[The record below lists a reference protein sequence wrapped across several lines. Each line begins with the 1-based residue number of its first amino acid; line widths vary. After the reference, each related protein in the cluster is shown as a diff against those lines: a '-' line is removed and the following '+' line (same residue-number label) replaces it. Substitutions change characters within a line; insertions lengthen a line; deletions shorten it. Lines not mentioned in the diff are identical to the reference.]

1 MSRRLRS
8 LTLLCATAA
17 LSACAVGPNYRTP
30 KSPVSPAGAEFVGAP
45 LLENSAG
52 AIDPL
57 WWHQFQDPL
66 LDELIDSALRANYSI
81 AAANARL
88 REARALRRESG
99 LDLLPT
105 VRANASYNDVRQ
117 SAAGVPPGTPFVRDY
132 ELYDASFD
140 ATWELDLFGRVRRL
154 NQSARAAAQAAEAS
168 RNDVVLSVIAE
179 VARNYF
185 ELRGAQNRLGV
196 AQRNADYQAQALKL
210 VSARLDAGRGTVLD
224 TSRAEAQVETTL
236 ASVPPLEADVSRA
249 LHRIEVLT
257 AQVPGALTTKLGSP
271 AAALPPLPAMVGLGK
286 PEELLRR
293 RPDVRVAERQ
303 LAAASARVGVAV
315 ADLFPRVTLN
325 GSIGLSAP
333 EFSQLDDHGNDTR
346 RFGPSLTWAFLDL
359 GRVYQQIRAA
369 GARSETAL
377 ADYQQTVLGALED
390 TENALSDYARERRRL
405 EHLQLAA
412 RASVNAADLA
422 TQRFEGGIAD
432 FLTALDAYRTSL
444 EAENLLAESQTDA
457 ATKLIALYKA
467 LGGGWEVIQS
477 PPPPAA
483 TP

>member
-1 MSRRLRS
+1 MRKLPLLS
-8 LTLLCATAA
+8 LSMLAGVLAG
-17 LSACAVGPNYRTP
+17 CAVGPNYHAP
-30 KSPVSPAGAEFVGAP
+30 KLPVSPTGGEFVGAP
-45 LLENSAG
+45 LLENSGA
-52 AIDPL
+52 AIDPQ
-57 WWHQFQDPL
+57 WWHQFKDPL
-66 LDELIDSALRANYSI
+66 LDELIDAAVKANYSI
-81 AAANARL
+81 VAANARL
-88 REARALRRESG
+88 REARALRRESR

-105 VRANASYNDVRQ
+105 VRANASYSDVRQ
-117 SAAGVPPGTPFVRDY
+117 SAGGIPPGTPFVRDY

-140 ATWELDLFGRVRRL
+140 ATWELDLFGRVRRV

-196 AQRNADYQAQALKL
+196 AQRNADYQSQALKL

-224 TSRAEAQVETTL
+224 TSRAEAQVENTL
-236 ASVPPLEADVSRA
+236 ASVPPLEADVARA

-257 AQVPGALTTKLGSP
+257 AQVPGALTAKLASQALP
-271 AAALPPLPAMVGLGK
+271 LPPLPANIGLGK

-293 RPDVRVAERQ
+293 RPDVRTAERQ
-303 LAAASARVGVAV
+303 LAGASARVGVAV
-315 ADLFPRVTLN
+315 ADLFPRITLN
-325 GSIGLSAP
+325 GSLGLSAP
-333 EFSQLDDHGNDTR
+333 EFGQLDDHGNDTR

-369 GARSETAL
+369 DARSDAAL

-405 EHLQLAA
+405 EHLQQAA
-412 RASVNAADLA
+412 RASVSAANLA

-444 EAENLLAESQTDA
+444 EAEDLLAESQTAA
-457 ATKLIALYKA
+457 ATKLVALYKA
-467 LGGGWEVIQS
+467 LGGGWEVIQG
-477 PPPPAA
+477 AR
-483 TP
+483 